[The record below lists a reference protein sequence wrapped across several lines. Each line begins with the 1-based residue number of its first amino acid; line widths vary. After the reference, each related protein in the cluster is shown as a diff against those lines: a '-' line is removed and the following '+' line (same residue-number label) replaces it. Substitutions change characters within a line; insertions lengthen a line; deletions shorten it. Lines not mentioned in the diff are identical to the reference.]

1 MKSREYHKMI
11 IDGEL
16 VEASSKKYI
25 PIEEPS
31 TKTEFAYVPRG
42 DYNDVDKAIISSSE
56 AFKNWA
62 NVAPRDRGKILVKIA
77 EEIEKNIEELSKIIA
92 KETGNAIRT
101 QARPEAN
108 LVVDIF
114 RYFGGLGGELKGE
127 TIPLGENNLCY
138 TKREPLG
145 VVGAIIP
152 WNAPV
157 MLGAL
162 KIAPALCAGNTIVIK
177 AAEDAPLGIL
187 FVSQLCQKFLP
198 KGVLNLLTGTGPEC
212 GAPISQSKKISKLSF
227 TGSTEVGKL
236 IMRAASERIL
246 PISLE
251 LGGKSPSIV
260 FPDANEDWVVE
271 GIIAA
276 MRFTRQ
282 SQSCTAGSRLFIHED
297 IFDDFLE
304 KLKLKL
310 SKLKIGDPL
319 DEETDIG
326 TIINKKQYDKV
337 CSYIKEGLD
346 DKNTKLI
353 CGGLPNKDGKL
364 NSGYFTL
371 PTIFANTSNNWRL
384 AREEIFGPV
393 LVAIK
398 WKNEEDVINMA
409 NDSHYGLAA
418 YVWTNNLTKGINI
431 ANRIESGWIQINQGL
446 GQVPGHSYGGFKQ
459 SGLGKEFSLEGMLDS
474 YTQKKN
480 ITINLSLP

>member
-1 MKSREYHKMI
+1 MPSA
-11 IDGEL
+11 
-16 VEASSKKYI
+16 ASS
-25 PIEEPS
+25 
-31 TKTEFAYVPRG
+31 R
-42 DYNDVDKAIISSSE
+42 
-56 AFKNWA
+56 
-62 NVAPRDRGKILVKIA
+62 
-77 EEIEKNIEELSKIIA
+77 
-92 KETGNAIRT
+92 
-101 QARPEAN
+101 
-108 LVVDIF
+108 
-114 RYFGGLGGELKGE
+114 
-127 TIPLGENNLCY
+127 
-138 TKREPLG
+138 
-145 VVGAIIP
+145 
-152 WNAPV
+152 
-157 MLGAL
+157 
-162 KIAPALCAGNTIVIK
+162 APAICAGNTIVIK

-187 FVSQLCQKFLP
+187 FVSQICQKFLP

-212 GAPISQSKKISKLSF
+212 GAPISQSKDISKLSF

-236 IMRAASERIL
+236 IMRAASERII

-304 KLKLKL
+304 KLKHKL
-310 SKLKIGDPL
+310 SRFKIGDPL
-319 DEETDIG
+319 DEKTDIG

-337 CSYIKEGLD
+337 CSYIKDGLN

-353 CGGLPNKDGKL
+353 YGGLPNKDEKL
-364 NSGYFTL
+364 KKGYFTL

-398 WKNEEDVINMA
+398 WKNEQDVIKMA

-418 YVWTNNLTKGINI
+418 YIWTKNLTKGINV
-431 ANRIESGWIQINQGL
+431 ANKIESGWIQINQGL

-480 ITINLSLP
+480 ITINLSIP

>member
-198 KGVLNLLTGTGPEC
+198 KNVIPAYDG
-212 GAPISQSKKISKLSF
+212 LSF
-227 TGSTEVGKL
+227 L
-236 IMRAASERIL
+236 I
-246 PISLE
+246 
-251 LGGKSPSIV
+251 
-260 FPDANEDWVVE
+260 
-271 GIIAA
+271 
-276 MRFTRQ
+276 
-282 SQSCTAGSRLFIHED
+282 
-297 IFDDFLE
+297 
-304 KLKLKL
+304 
-310 SKLKIGDPL
+310 
-319 DEETDIG
+319 
-326 TIINKKQYDKV
+326 
-337 CSYIKEGLD
+337 
-346 DKNTKLI
+346 
-353 CGGLPNKDGKL
+353 
-364 NSGYFTL
+364 
-371 PTIFANTSNNWRL
+371 
-384 AREEIFGPV
+384 
-393 LVAIK
+393 
-398 WKNEEDVINMA
+398 
-409 NDSHYGLAA
+409 
-418 YVWTNNLTKGINI
+418 
-431 ANRIESGWIQINQGL
+431 
-446 GQVPGHSYGGFKQ
+446 
-459 SGLGKEFSLEGMLDS
+459 
-474 YTQKKN
+474 
-480 ITINLSLP
+480 